1 MVPEANKVQVTEY
14 PRFSTWLGGSI
25 LASLAKIMISVL
37 KFQNQF
43 LFCFKHNFDKWNC
56 LTNSENNKFTA
67 FLSFSFHTVKAFQ
80 IRSIV
85 DLFLLI
91 HNLAF
96 PQNHSRIK
104 NNSLFCSLFLA
115 QSFNKA
121 NVVCEIKSF
130 ARQTI
135 VCATGMIKRIDRD
148 ALDLKGVCGHKKQL
162 LFVTV
167 PSILSFYNRLFS
179 RENVQPPWRCE
190 KFHRCK
196 SSNNAHFSF
205 HNLP

>member
-121 NVVCEIKSF
+121 NVVCEIESF
-130 ARQTI
+130 SRPI
-135 VCATGMIKRIDRD
+135 VCATIMINCFSKD

-167 PSILSFYNRLFS
+167 PPIFIIHIGFDII
-179 RENVQPPWRCE
+179 ENSKPRNIMNTFERSEICSN
-190 KFHRCK
+190 
-196 SSNNAHFSF
+196 SS
-205 HNLP
+205 